1 MNKKEII
8 INNLNKL
15 KNIYEK
21 DPSKKWNLKA
31 LKNAI
36 YEISK
41 YDKEI
46 ISGIQLKNEI
56 NGIGEK
62 ISLRIDEIISNGF
75 LKEISDYEN
84 KKDNNEY
91 NNEYNNP
98 FIDITGVGTVRAKQ
112 WLEIGIKNIDE
123 LKEAINNKK
132 IKSTHHIDIG
142 LKYYNDF
149 IGSEKVSQVTCFSPV
164 RFNRYQKGQTMR
176 IHCDHIRSLFEGEV
190 KGIPVLSIIINF
202 NDDYK
207 GGDLIF
213 WDDYKVDLGE
223 GDVVVFPSLF
233 LFPHRIE
240 EVTENIRY
248 SGVAWGC

>member
-1 MNKKEII
+1 MWSTDGKDNFSYPTKELDVLEATPDLEDT
-8 INNLNKL
+8 LNPL
-15 KNIYEK
+15 
-21 DPSKKWNLKA
+21 
-31 LKNAI
+31 
-36 YEISK
+36 
-41 YDKEI
+41 
-46 ISGIQLKNEI
+46 
-56 NGIGEK
+56 
-62 ISLRIDEIISNGF
+62 ISLS
-75 LKEISDYEN
+75 
-84 KKDNNEY
+84 
-91 NNEYNNP
+91 
-98 FIDITGVGTVRAKQ
+98 V
-112 WLEIGIKNIDE
+112 
-123 LKEAINNKK
+123 
-132 IKSTHHIDIG
+132 
-142 LKYYNDF
+142 KYYNDF

-176 IHCDHIRSLFEGEV
+176 IHCDHIKTLFEGEV

-202 NDDYK
+202 NNDYQ

>member
-1 MNKKEII
+1 MK
-8 INNLNKL
+8 NNI
-15 KNIYEK
+15 KN
-21 DPSKKWNLKA
+21 L
-31 LKNAI
+31 
-36 YEISK
+36 
-41 YDKEI
+41 
-46 ISGIQLKNEI
+46 QLKNFIHIERGLI
-56 NGIGEK
+56 PKDTCRFVIDSIKNQSWSIHSWSRDGTDQFSYPTKELDVLEPTPDLEDILNPL
-62 ISLRIDEIISNGF
+62 ISLS
-75 LKEISDYEN
+75 
-84 KKDNNEY
+84 
-91 NNEYNNP
+91 
-98 FIDITGVGTVRAKQ
+98 V
-112 WLEIGIKNIDE
+112 
-123 LKEAINNKK
+123 
-132 IKSTHHIDIG
+132 
-142 LKYYNDF
+142 KYYNDF

-176 IHCDHIRSLFEGEV
+176 IHCDHIKTLFEGEV

>member
-1 MNKKEII
+1 MK
-8 INNLNKL
+8 NNI
-15 KNIYEK
+15 KN
-21 DPSKKWNLKA
+21 L
-31 LKNAI
+31 
-36 YEISK
+36 
-41 YDKEI
+41 
-46 ISGIQLKNEI
+46 QLKNFIHIERGLI
-56 NGIGEK
+56 SKDTCRFVIDSIKNESWSSHLWSTDGKDNFSYPTKELDVLEATPDLEDILNPL
-62 ISLRIDEIISNGF
+62 ISLS
-75 LKEISDYEN
+75 
-84 KKDNNEY
+84 
-91 NNEYNNP
+91 
-98 FIDITGVGTVRAKQ
+98 V
-112 WLEIGIKNIDE
+112 
-123 LKEAINNKK
+123 
-132 IKSTHHIDIG
+132 
-142 LKYYNDF
+142 KYYNDF

-176 IHCDHIRSLFEGEV
+176 IHCDHIKTLFEGEV

>member
-1 MNKKEII
+1 MK
-8 INNLNKL
+8 NNI
-15 KNIYEK
+15 KN
-21 DPSKKWNLKA
+21 L
-31 LKNAI
+31 
-36 YEISK
+36 
-41 YDKEI
+41 
-46 ISGIQLKNEI
+46 QLKNFIHIERGLI
-56 NGIGEK
+56 PKDTCRFVIDSIKNKSWNSHLWSNDGTDSFSYPTKELDVLEPTPDLEDILNPL
-62 ISLRIDEIISNGF
+62 ISLS
-75 LKEISDYEN
+75 
-84 KKDNNEY
+84 
-91 NNEYNNP
+91 
-98 FIDITGVGTVRAKQ
+98 V
-112 WLEIGIKNIDE
+112 
-123 LKEAINNKK
+123 
-132 IKSTHHIDIG
+132 
-142 LKYYNDF
+142 KYYNDF

-176 IHCDHIRSLFEGEV
+176 IHCDHIKTLFEGEV

>member
-1 MNKKEII
+1 MK
-8 INNLNKL
+8 NNI
-15 KNIYEK
+15 KN
-21 DPSKKWNLKA
+21 L
-31 LKNAI
+31 
-36 YEISK
+36 
-41 YDKEI
+41 
-46 ISGIQLKNEI
+46 QLKNFIHIERGLI
-56 NGIGEK
+56 PKDTCRFVIDSIKNKSWSSHLWSRDGTDSFSYPTKELDVLEPTPDLEDILNPL
-62 ISLRIDEIISNGF
+62 ISLS
-75 LKEISDYEN
+75 
-84 KKDNNEY
+84 
-91 NNEYNNP
+91 
-98 FIDITGVGTVRAKQ
+98 V
-112 WLEIGIKNIDE
+112 
-123 LKEAINNKK
+123 
-132 IKSTHHIDIG
+132 
-142 LKYYNDF
+142 KYYNDF

-176 IHCDHIRSLFEGEV
+176 IHCDHIKTLFEGEV

-240 EVTENIRY
+240 EVAENIRY

>member
-1 MNKKEII
+1 MK
-8 INNLNKL
+8 NNI
-15 KNIYEK
+15 KN
-21 DPSKKWNLKA
+21 L
-31 LKNAI
+31 
-36 YEISK
+36 
-41 YDKEI
+41 
-46 ISGIQLKNEI
+46 QLKNFIHIERGLI
-56 NGIGEK
+56 PKDTCRFVIDSIKNKSWSSHLWSRDGKDHFSYPTKELDVLEPTPDLEDILNPL
-62 ISLRIDEIISNGF
+62 ISLS
-75 LKEISDYEN
+75 
-84 KKDNNEY
+84 
-91 NNEYNNP
+91 
-98 FIDITGVGTVRAKQ
+98 V
-112 WLEIGIKNIDE
+112 
-123 LKEAINNKK
+123 
-132 IKSTHHIDIG
+132 
-142 LKYYNDF
+142 KYYNDF

-176 IHCDHIRSLFEGEV
+176 IHCDHIKTLFEGEV

>member
-1 MNKKEII
+1 MK
-8 INNLNKL
+8 NNI
-15 KNIYEK
+15 KN
-21 DPSKKWNLKA
+21 L
-31 LKNAI
+31 
-36 YEISK
+36 
-41 YDKEI
+41 
-46 ISGIQLKNEI
+46 QLKNFIHIERGLI
-56 NGIGEK
+56 PKDTCEFVIDSIKNKSWSRNSWSTDGADQFSYPTKELDVLEATPDLEDILNPL
-62 ISLRIDEIISNGF
+62 ISLS
-75 LKEISDYEN
+75 
-84 KKDNNEY
+84 
-91 NNEYNNP
+91 
-98 FIDITGVGTVRAKQ
+98 V
-112 WLEIGIKNIDE
+112 
-123 LKEAINNKK
+123 
-132 IKSTHHIDIG
+132 
-142 LKYYNDF
+142 KYYNDF

-176 IHCDHIRSLFEGEV
+176 IHCDHIKTLFEGEV

>member
-1 MNKKEII
+1 MK
-8 INNLNKL
+8 NNI
-15 KNIYEK
+15 KN
-21 DPSKKWNLKA
+21 L
-31 LKNAI
+31 
-36 YEISK
+36 
-41 YDKEI
+41 
-46 ISGIQLKNEI
+46 QLKNFIHIERGLI
-56 NGIGEK
+56 PKDTCRFVIDSIKNQSWNKHWWSTDGTYKFSYPTKELDVLNSTPDLEDILNPL
-62 ISLRIDEIISNGF
+62 ISLS
-75 LKEISDYEN
+75 
-84 KKDNNEY
+84 
-91 NNEYNNP
+91 
-98 FIDITGVGTVRAKQ
+98 V
-112 WLEIGIKNIDE
+112 
-123 LKEAINNKK
+123 
-132 IKSTHHIDIG
+132 
-142 LKYYNDF
+142 KYYNDF

-176 IHCDHIRSLFEGEV
+176 IHCDHIKTLFEGEV

>member
-1 MNKKEII
+1 MK
-8 INNLNKL
+8 NNI
-15 KNIYEK
+15 KN
-21 DPSKKWNLKA
+21 L
-31 LKNAI
+31 
-36 YEISK
+36 
-41 YDKEI
+41 
-46 ISGIQLKNEI
+46 QLKNFIHIERGLI
-56 NGIGEK
+56 PKDTCRFVIDSIKNKSWNSHLWSTDGTDQFSYPTKELDVLNSTPDLEDILNPL
-62 ISLRIDEIISNGF
+62 ISLS
-75 LKEISDYEN
+75 
-84 KKDNNEY
+84 
-91 NNEYNNP
+91 
-98 FIDITGVGTVRAKQ
+98 V
-112 WLEIGIKNIDE
+112 
-123 LKEAINNKK
+123 
-132 IKSTHHIDIG
+132 
-142 LKYYNDF
+142 KYYNDF

-176 IHCDHIRSLFEGEV
+176 IHCDHIKTLFEGEV

>member
-1 MNKKEII
+1 MK
-8 INNLNKL
+8 NNI
-15 KNIYEK
+15 KN
-21 DPSKKWNLKA
+21 L
-31 LKNAI
+31 
-36 YEISK
+36 
-41 YDKEI
+41 
-46 ISGIQLKNEI
+46 QLKNFIHIERGLI
-56 NGIGEK
+56 PKDTCRFVIDSIKNKSWSSHSWSTDGKDQFSYSTKELDVLEATPSLEDILNPL
-62 ISLRIDEIISNGF
+62 ISLS
-75 LKEISDYEN
+75 
-84 KKDNNEY
+84 
-91 NNEYNNP
+91 
-98 FIDITGVGTVRAKQ
+98 V
-112 WLEIGIKNIDE
+112 
-123 LKEAINNKK
+123 
-132 IKSTHHIDIG
+132 
-142 LKYYNDF
+142 KYYNDF

-176 IHCDHIRSLFEGEV
+176 IHCDHIKTLFEGEV

-213 WDDYKVDLGE
+213 WDDYKVDLRE

>member
-1 MNKKEII
+1 MK
-8 INNLNKL
+8 NNI
-15 KNIYEK
+15 KN
-21 DPSKKWNLKA
+21 L
-31 LKNAI
+31 
-36 YEISK
+36 
-41 YDKEI
+41 
-46 ISGIQLKNEI
+46 QLKNFIHIERGLI
-56 NGIGEK
+56 PKDTCRFVIDSIKNKSWSSHMWSRDGKDNFSYPTKELGVLEATPDLEDILNPL
-62 ISLRIDEIISNGF
+62 ISLS
-75 LKEISDYEN
+75 
-84 KKDNNEY
+84 
-91 NNEYNNP
+91 
-98 FIDITGVGTVRAKQ
+98 V
-112 WLEIGIKNIDE
+112 
-123 LKEAINNKK
+123 
-132 IKSTHHIDIG
+132 
-142 LKYYNDF
+142 KYYNDF

-176 IHCDHIRSLFEGEV
+176 IHCDHIKTLFEGEV

>member
-1 MNKKEII
+1 MK
-8 INNLNKL
+8 NNI
-15 KNIYEK
+15 KN
-21 DPSKKWNLKA
+21 L
-31 LKNAI
+31 
-36 YEISK
+36 
-41 YDKEI
+41 
-46 ISGIQLKNEI
+46 QLKNFIHIERGLI
-56 NGIGEK
+56 PKDTCRFVIDSIKNKSWSSHLWSTDGTDQFSYPTKELDILEATPDLEDILNPL
-62 ISLRIDEIISNGF
+62 ISLS
-75 LKEISDYEN
+75 
-84 KKDNNEY
+84 
-91 NNEYNNP
+91 
-98 FIDITGVGTVRAKQ
+98 V
-112 WLEIGIKNIDE
+112 
-123 LKEAINNKK
+123 
-132 IKSTHHIDIG
+132 
-142 LKYYNDF
+142 KYYNDF

-176 IHCDHIRSLFEGEV
+176 IHCDHIKTLFEGEV

-223 GDVVVFPSLF
+223 GDVAVFPSLF

>member
-1 MNKKEII
+1 MK
-8 INNLNKL
+8 NNI
-15 KNIYEK
+15 KN
-21 DPSKKWNLKA
+21 L
-31 LKNAI
+31 
-36 YEISK
+36 
-41 YDKEI
+41 
-46 ISGIQLKNEI
+46 QLKNFIHIERGLI
-56 NGIGEK
+56 PKDTCRFVIDSIKNESWNSHSWSTDGTDQFSYPTKELDVLEPTPDLEDILNPL
-62 ISLRIDEIISNGF
+62 ISLS
-75 LKEISDYEN
+75 
-84 KKDNNEY
+84 
-91 NNEYNNP
+91 
-98 FIDITGVGTVRAKQ
+98 V
-112 WLEIGIKNIDE
+112 
-123 LKEAINNKK
+123 
-132 IKSTHHIDIG
+132 
-142 LKYYNDF
+142 KYYNDF

-176 IHCDHIRSLFEGEV
+176 IHCDHIKTLFEGEV

>member
-1 MNKKEII
+1 MK
-8 INNLNKL
+8 NNI
-15 KNIYEK
+15 KN
-21 DPSKKWNLKA
+21 L
-31 LKNAI
+31 
-36 YEISK
+36 
-41 YDKEI
+41 
-46 ISGIQLKNEI
+46 QLKNFIHIERGLI
-56 NGIGEK
+56 PKDTCRFVIDSIKNKSWSSNMWSTDGTDQFSYPTKELDVLEATPDLEDILNPL
-62 ISLRIDEIISNGF
+62 ISLS
-75 LKEISDYEN
+75 
-84 KKDNNEY
+84 
-91 NNEYNNP
+91 
-98 FIDITGVGTVRAKQ
+98 V
-112 WLEIGIKNIDE
+112 
-123 LKEAINNKK
+123 
-132 IKSTHHIDIG
+132 
-142 LKYYNDF
+142 KYYNDF

-176 IHCDHIRSLFEGEV
+176 IHCDHIKTLFEGEV

>member
-1 MNKKEII
+1 MK
-8 INNLNKL
+8 NNI
-15 KNIYEK
+15 KN
-21 DPSKKWNLKA
+21 L
-31 LKNAI
+31 
-36 YEISK
+36 
-41 YDKEI
+41 
-46 ISGIQLKNEI
+46 QLKNFIHIERGLI
-56 NGIGEK
+56 PKDTCRFVIDSIKNKSWSSHLWSTDGTDQFSYPTKELDVLEPTPDLEDILNPL
-62 ISLRIDEIISNGF
+62 ISLS
-75 LKEISDYEN
+75 
-84 KKDNNEY
+84 
-91 NNEYNNP
+91 
-98 FIDITGVGTVRAKQ
+98 V
-112 WLEIGIKNIDE
+112 
-123 LKEAINNKK
+123 
-132 IKSTHHIDIG
+132 
-142 LKYYNDF
+142 KYYNDF

-176 IHCDHIRSLFEGEV
+176 IHCDHIKTLFEGEV
-190 KGIPVLSIIINF
+190 RGIPVLSIIINF

>member
-1 MNKKEII
+1 MK
-8 INNLNKL
+8 NNI
-15 KNIYEK
+15 KN
-21 DPSKKWNLKA
+21 L
-31 LKNAI
+31 
-36 YEISK
+36 
-41 YDKEI
+41 
-46 ISGIQLKNEI
+46 QLKDFVYI
-56 NGIGEK
+56 NKGLIPKDTCRFVIDSIKNKSWNSHLWSTDGTDQFSYPTKELDVLEATPDLEDILNPL
-62 ISLRIDEIISNGF
+62 ISLS
-75 LKEISDYEN
+75 
-84 KKDNNEY
+84 
-91 NNEYNNP
+91 
-98 FIDITGVGTVRAKQ
+98 V
-112 WLEIGIKNIDE
+112 
-123 LKEAINNKK
+123 
-132 IKSTHHIDIG
+132 
-142 LKYYNDF
+142 KYYNDF

-176 IHCDHIRSLFEGEV
+176 IHCDHIKTLFEGEV
-190 KGIPVLSIIINF
+190 RGIPVLSIIINF

>member
-1 MNKKEII
+1 MK
-8 INNLNKL
+8 NNI
-15 KNIYEK
+15 KN
-21 DPSKKWNLKA
+21 L
-31 LKNAI
+31 
-36 YEISK
+36 
-41 YDKEI
+41 
-46 ISGIQLKNEI
+46 QLKNFIHIERGLI
-56 NGIGEK
+56 SKDTCRFVIDSIKNKSWSSHMWSTDGTDQFSYPTKELDVLEATPDLEDILNPL
-62 ISLRIDEIISNGF
+62 ISLS
-75 LKEISDYEN
+75 
-84 KKDNNEY
+84 
-91 NNEYNNP
+91 
-98 FIDITGVGTVRAKQ
+98 V
-112 WLEIGIKNIDE
+112 
-123 LKEAINNKK
+123 
-132 IKSTHHIDIG
+132 
-142 LKYYNDF
+142 KYYNDF

-176 IHCDHIRSLFEGEV
+176 IHCDHIKTLFEGEV

-240 EVTENIRY
+240 EVTENVRY